1 MIGCQGNNDKDDTTY
16 QSCLKHDLLLLDATV
31 ASVSLIVF
39 LDGFDQLF
47 FIEIRPCNRCKIK
60 LGIGK
65 LPKQEIGKPLLTAC
79 ADQKIRIRYTCSIQ
93 IALNRIFW

>member
-47 FIEIRPCNRCKIK
+47 FIEIRPWQ
-60 LGIGK
+60 
-65 LPKQEIGKPLLTAC
+65 PV
-79 ADQKIRIRYTCSIQ
+79 
-93 IALNRIFW
+93 